1 MEGRATLFGITPGQ
15 MEALVL
21 KVSAQSLPPSVMGL
35 SIGSFDDL
43 FWRKDGTSIPVSYT
57 SNPIFEKR
65 RVAGAVVTFTDIT
78 ERKQAEQSIKA
89 VMQDL
94 ERSNKELEQFAYVA
108 SHDLQE
114 PLRMVASYTQL
125 LEKRY
130 KDQLDEDARDFI
142 NYAVGG
148 ANRMQQHDH

>member
-1 MEGRATLFGITPGQ
+1 
-15 MEALVL
+15 
-21 KVSAQSLPPSVMGL
+21 
-35 SIGSFDDL
+35 
-43 FWRKDGTSIPVSYT
+43 
-57 SNPIFEKR
+57 
-65 RVAGAVVTFTDIT
+65 
-78 ERKQAEQSIKA
+78 
-89 VMQDL
+89 MQDL

-130 KDQLDEDARDFI
+130 KDQLDDDARDFI

-148 ANRMQQHDH
+148 ANRMQQPINDLLVLFAGWHTRQAPAARGCPCCPGPGACQSELGHRRSPCGGHQR